1 MGARRAA
8 DHPYFKQDDDPT
20 DVWSVSWTTRLRRL
34 VPPFAV
40 LAAGLALT
48 TVAAYTTWRVTVEA
62 ETTALAAD
70 GEVITS
76 LLSETMELGITQVR
90 SIQAFFEAS
99 EEVTAVEFSRFA
111 LHQGASPGM
120 VAIGYAPVI
129 DPDDLQDFQ
138 SDARLQRPQYVVMNS
153 DRRVV
158 NRPDPDR
165 NLVPVWYS
173 HQHKLRPTIL
183 GVDLASDPIRR
194 HGIDTALQSGRPALT
209 GEVQVLGD
217 PDRSY
222 VEIYASI
229 RGGSNI
235 RPGVVFASIDVLE
248 LLTRASA
255 EVLRGATLQVDDV
268 TGEPAVA
275 AAVEPDRWTSRIQ
288 LGNREWQIDLTR
300 EVTLGDRALL
310 LLVIAGGVAISLL
323 ATVISQMI
331 ASSRRRARQMQHMIR
346 STRDK
351 DVFLASVA
359 HELRT
364 PLTSVVGISALLADN
379 WTNLSDREVDEL
391 LSISHAEASDLGDL
405 IEDLLVAGR
414 LQAGAIHYRPEAVD
428 LLNEVRRVVSRLNT
442 AHDIVVEIPSDVRMV
457 HADPLRVRQIV
468 RNIVVNGVRHAESR
482 VVIEV
487 HREEDEC
494 FLSIRNDGGAIA
506 PDLVEVLFRPYQEG
520 RDREYPGSIGL
531 GLPVSRRLANLMGG
545 RLEYAYADGWC
556 TFTLVLPAAATTD
569 DGSALAPQTNTQTTS
584 SSAGT

>member
-1 MGARRAA
+1 M
-8 DHPYFKQDDDPT
+8 
-20 DVWSVSWTTRLRRL
+20 SWTTRLRRL

-194 HGIDTALQSGRPALT
+194 QGIDTALQSGRPALT

-275 AAVEPDRWTSRIQ
+275 AAAEPDRWTSRIQ

-487 HREEDEC
+487 HREEDES